1 MLILKEN
8 EYIVENL
15 FWGELQMEKF
25 TNIVIGFGKG
35 GKTLAKTLAT
45 NGQDVLLIEKSAH
58 MYGGACIN
66 VACLP
71 SKRLVLN
78 AAAGLPFSQA
88 VVAKNEMTSQLR
100 QKNYHMVADEA
111 QATVLDGTARF
122 ISDHVLEIALA
133 DGQTMQVEGQR
144 IFINTG
150 SKATMP
156 EIEGLK
162 ESKYRLDSTTAM
174 EQSERP
180 NRLIVLGAGY
190 IGLEFSSMFTKFGSQ
205 VTVIDR
211 NQEFLKREDE
221 DIAHALYEDLTADG
235 IDFKLGAQVQ
245 AIIDHEN
252 EVEVVYEVAGQKQ
265 SVRADKFLV
274 ALGRQANTQDLGLE
288 NTGIATNPNGSV
300 KVDDF
305 LQTTVE
311 GVWALGDVNGGLQ
324 FTYISLDDFRIVKD
338 QLLGEG
344 KRRLSDRTVVPYSV
358 FTQTPL
364 SNVGLTE
371 KQAQAQGIDYQ
382 LFKLSAMAIP
392 KAKVIGNQ
400 RGLLKALVNPKDD
413 TILGASLYME
423 ESYEVI
429 NLLAL
434 AIKAKI
440 PYTQLRDQIYT
451 HPTMSE
457 ALNDLF
463 KAPVK

>member
-1 MLILKEN
+1 
-8 EYIVENL
+8 
-15 FWGELQMEKF
+15 MEKF

-45 NGQDVLLIEKSAH
+45 NGQDVLLIEKSAQ

-78 AAAGLPFSQA
+78 AAAGMPFSQA
-88 VVAKNEMTSQLR
+88 VVAKNEMTNQLR
-100 QKNYHMVADEA
+100 NKNYHMVADET
-111 QATVLDGTARF
+111 QATVLDGKARF
-122 ISDHVLEIALA
+122 VSNHVLEITLA
-133 DGQTMQVEGQR
+133 DGKSMQVEGQR

-150 SKATMP
+150 SKAIMP
-156 EIEGLK
+156 EVEGLK
-162 ESKYRLDSTTAM
+162 ESKFRLDSTTAM

-205 VTVIDR
+205 VTVLDR

-221 DIAHALYEDLTADG
+221 DIAHTLYEDLTADG

-311 GVWALGDVNGGLQ
+311 GVWALGDVNGACNLL
-324 FTYISLDDFRIVKD
+324 ISPWMIF
-338 QLLGEG
+338 
-344 KRRLSDRTVVPYSV
+344 
-358 FTQTPL
+358 
-364 SNVGLTE
+364 
-371 KQAQAQGIDYQ
+371 
-382 LFKLSAMAIP
+382 
-392 KAKVIGNQ
+392 
-400 RGLLKALVNPKDD
+400 GLLRINCWVM
-413 TILGASLYME
+413 ASDAYLTAQ
-423 ESYEVI
+423 SFLTVS
-429 NLLAL
+429 
-434 AIKAKI
+434 
-440 PYTQLRDQIYT
+440 LRKRHYL
-451 HPTMSE
+451 MW
-457 ALNDLF
+457 
-463 KAPVK
+463 V